1 MTFAEE
7 GDDML
12 MGFKGGGLRLK
23 ESKILPA
30 LAGWRGGLAPNGK
43 SHEKILGPLPKPA
56 DSFLCQKCTFGLK
69 DTVFSKFY
77 WDLDSEPLSFP

>member
-30 LAGWRGGLAPNGK
+30 LAGWREGGGLTPHGK
-43 SHEKILGPLPKPA
+43 SHEKIHFWTPSLRYK
-56 DSFLCQKCTFGLK
+56 
-69 DTVFSKFY
+69 
-77 WDLDSEPLSFP
+77 

>member
-23 ESKILPA
+23 ESKILPE
-30 LAGWRGGLAPNGK
+30 LAGWRGLK
-43 SHEKILGPLPKPA
+43 VLKKIH
-56 DSFLCQKCTFGLK
+56 F
-69 DTVFSKFY
+69 
-77 WDLDSEPLSFP
+77 

>member
-30 LAGWRGGLAPNGK
+30 LAKTYDRA
-43 SHEKILGPLPKPA
+43 STI
-56 DSFLCQKCTFGLK
+56 
-69 DTVFSKFY
+69 
-77 WDLDSEPLSFP
+77 

>member
-1 MTFAEE
+1 MKKKVMTFAEE

-30 LAGWRGGLAPNGK
+30 LAGWRGDKSQEKFTDGK
-43 SHEKILGPLPKPA
+43 TFSNLVHLEDGNCGKICFLGDK
-56 DSFLCQKCTFGLK
+56 T
-69 DTVFSKFY
+69 
-77 WDLDSEPLSFP
+77 

>member
-30 LAGWRGGLAPNGK
+30 LAGWQGGG
-43 SHEKILGPLPKPA
+43 A
-56 DSFLCQKCTFGLK
+56 DA
-69 DTVFSKFY
+69 
-77 WDLDSEPLSFP
+77 